1 MRYFTH
7 WEQFLDFEHEN
18 VENHSGKAVM
28 NRFGEFS
35 VIQLMWGIT
44 PCAEG
49 RHLSVGLE
57 TSMTTQTT
65 DQDCLFTCGQ
75 AGEGN

>member
-1 MRYFTH
+1 MRYFTRR
-7 WEQFLDFEHEN
+7 EQFLDFEHEN
-18 VENHSGKAVM
+18 VENLLGRAVM

-49 RHLSVGLE
+49 RR
-57 TSMTTQTT
+57 
-65 DQDCLFTCGQ
+65 LFVVRWF
-75 AGEGN
+75 GNLNDDSNN